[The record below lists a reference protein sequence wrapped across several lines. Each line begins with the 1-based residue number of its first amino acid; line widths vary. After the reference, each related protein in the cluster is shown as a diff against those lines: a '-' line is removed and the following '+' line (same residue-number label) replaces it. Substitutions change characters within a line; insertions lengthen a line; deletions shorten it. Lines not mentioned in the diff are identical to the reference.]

1 MRYLLLLLVVL
12 PFCSLKAQDRML
24 LMNCKTID
32 SVKVVDISANTV
44 TYLRQGSLNEHKIYR
59 ENIFAITYKD
69 GKEKVLYMPAPE
81 DNDLDIEQM
90 RMFIN
95 GTRKS
100 KVSYHNYSSYL
111 IGFAAG
117 IAGPVFAKSTGILSL
132 AALPPATGIFLAS
145 LGSPKMSNLS
155 YIDKKYLNNEEYM
168 MGFQRKA
175 RAKKIRNAFFG
186 SLVGVAAMSVYM
198 ISQN

>member
-24 LMNCKTID
+24 LMNCKTLD
-32 SVKVVDISANTV
+32 SIKVVDISANTV

-95 GTRKS
+95 GTRDAKEH
-100 KVSYHNYSSYL
+100 YRNYSSYL
-111 IGFAAG
+111 IGFAGG
-117 IAGPVFAKSTGILSL
+117 IAGPIFAKSTGILSL
-132 AALPPATGIFLAS
+132 AALPPVTGIFLAS
-145 LGSPKMSNLS
+145 LGSSASTL
-155 YIDKKYLNNEEYM
+155 L
-168 MGFQRKA
+168 
-175 RAKKIRNAFFG
+175 
-186 SLVGVAAMSVYM
+186 
-198 ISQN
+198 

>member
-44 TYLRQGSLNEHKIYR
+44 TYLCQGSLNEHKIYR

-95 GTRKS
+95 GTRKA
-100 KVSYHNYSSYL
+100 KESYHNYSSYL
-111 IGFAAG
+111 IGFVAG
-117 IAGPVFAKSTGILSL
+117 VAGPVAAFYSL
-132 AALPPATGIFLAS
+132 PPLIALPPATGVFLAS

-198 ISQN
+198 ISQK